1 MRIIAFNT
9 HIPDNLQI
17 LEYIGVETGSP
28 SITSARGP
36 PLWKECNAQM
46 AEGLDAGP
54 YWHGTALR
62 IPEFDD
68 DKRISW

>member
-28 SITSARGP
+28 SITPERGS
-36 PLWKECNAQM
+36 PLRRE
-46 AEGLDAGP
+46 
-54 YWHGTALR
+54 
-62 IPEFDD
+62 
-68 DKRISW
+68 